1 MQPIST
7 WLFKGSRTASSRDA
21 EAGFKDCARA
31 AGHPQCTPLG
41 AEHSSTQMRTNRS
54 SVTVSIEPRLA
65 GERKPSIA
73 QPIEI
78 NAIHSSCGRAAGS
91 ALRRCHW
98 VAASPALSGWA
109 QTPKVRKRLFVVAG
123 LRTLCGP
130 ACQCQSTSREVS
142 IAVGCGARQHARV
155 SSPTPRAALLSPRR
169 CCTCEH
175 VVGGAASAPTDC
187 R

>member
-21 EAGFKDCARA
+21 EAGFKDCVRA

-109 QTPKVRKRLFVVAG
+109 QTPKFRKKALRGRGFEDFVRTCMPVPIDVARSVDCGG
-123 LRTLCGP
+123 LR
-130 ACQCQSTSREVS
+130 STSACTS
-142 IAVGCGARQHARV
+142 FQPD
-155 SSPTPRAALLSPRR
+155 SSSSSSFSSALLYL
-169 CCTCEH
+169 
-175 VVGGAASAPTDC
+175 
-187 R
+187 